1 MKHAQGADKDKKKD
15 KGKGGIQVLFTQL
28 DLTPEQQKKIDEFN
42 KAHQGK
48 YDQARKLRGDAR
60 KAKLRE
66 ITVARNALLD
76 ELLTGEQQSKLKEL
90 KAAKKGKKEK
100 QKISTPVDFLSGLVY
115 SVSPVSESVR
125 QSVRRLRR
133 QW

>member
-1 MKHAQGADKDKKKD
+1 MNQLLTVFVALVLMLHIAQGADEDKKKD
-15 KGKGGIQVLFTQL
+15 KGKRGIQVLLTKL
-28 DLTPEQQKKIDEFN
+28 DLAPEQQKKIDEFN

-48 YDQARKLRGDAR
+48 YDQARKLKGDAR

-100 QKISTPVDFLSGLVY
+100 TKNK
-115 SVSPVSESVR
+115 
-125 QSVRRLRR
+125 
-133 QW
+133 

>member
-1 MKHAQGADKDKKKD
+1 MKQLLTVFIALVLTTHIAQGADEAKKKD
-15 KGKGGIQVLFTQL
+15 KSKGGIQVLLAQL
-28 DLTPEQQKKIDEFN
+28 DLMPEQQKKIDEFN

-48 YDQARKLRGDAR
+48 YDQARKLKGDAR

-100 QKISTPVDFLSGLVY
+100 
-115 SVSPVSESVR
+115 
-125 QSVRRLRR
+125 
-133 QW
+133 

>member
-1 MKHAQGADKDKKKD
+1 MNQLLAVFVVLVLTIHIAQGADEDKK
-15 KGKGGIQVLFTQL
+15 KGKGGIQVLLTQL
-28 DLTPEQQKKIDEFN
+28 DLTPEQKKKIDEFN

-48 YDQARKLRGDAR
+48 YDQARKLKGDAR

-90 KAAKKGKKEK
+90 KAVKKGKKEK
-100 QKISTPVDFLSGLVY
+100 
-115 SVSPVSESVR
+115 
-125 QSVRRLRR
+125 
-133 QW
+133 

>member
-1 MKHAQGADKDKKKD
+1 MKKLVLLAVATMLAMNVAQAADEDKKKD
-15 KGKGGIQVLFTQL
+15 KGKGGIQILLTKL
-28 DLTPEQQKKIDEFN
+28 DLNAGQKNKLDEFN

-48 YDQARKLRGDAR
+48 YDQARKLKGDAR

-100 QKISTPVDFLSGLVY
+100 PKNK
-115 SVSPVSESVR
+115 
-125 QSVRRLRR
+125 
-133 QW
+133 

>member
-1 MKHAQGADKDKKKD
+1 LLK
-15 KGKGGIQVLFTQL
+15 
-28 DLTPEQQKKIDEFN
+28 
-42 KAHQGK
+42 
-48 YDQARKLRGDAR
+48 GDAR

-100 QKISTPVDFLSGLVY
+100 
-115 SVSPVSESVR
+115 
-125 QSVRRLRR
+125 
-133 QW
+133 